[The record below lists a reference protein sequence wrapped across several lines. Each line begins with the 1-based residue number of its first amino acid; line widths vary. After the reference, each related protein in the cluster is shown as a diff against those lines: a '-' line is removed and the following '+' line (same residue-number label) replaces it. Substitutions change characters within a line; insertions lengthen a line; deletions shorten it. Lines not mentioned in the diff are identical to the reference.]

1 MQRRRRF
8 SLMPMIVLAALSLS
22 VALPTLSTM
31 HLYAAG
37 SEQFV
42 TLTVRPGDSLWSIA
56 ARHTPVEGSVQDSV
70 DRIAAANHLEDTSV
84 VPGQRLRVPK

>member
-1 MQRRRRF
+1 
-8 SLMPMIVLAALSLS
+8 MPMIVLAALSLT

-42 TLTVRPGDSLWSIA
+42 TLTVQPGDSLWSIA
-56 ARHTPVEGSVQDSV
+56 ASHVPNDASVQDAV
-70 DRIAAANHLEDTSV
+70 DRIAAANHLQNSAV
-84 VPGQRLRVPK
+84 VPGQQLRIPK